1 MPIRV
6 ESVILHV
13 LSEEVAVDDLSV
25 QLALAFGGDIPV
37 KEEPMDGYD
46 PDGGDGGENNDVG
59 EGHKDTVD
67 APKGSG
73 GKKKRVLTRRETLSL
88 YQYFCICLRA

>member
-37 KEEPMDGYD
+37 K
-46 PDGGDGGENNDVG
+46 DVG